1 MAEQPVEAVWIWYF
15 GKTAQ
20 KATYGRFN
28 EGGDKSYT
36 KDYLQVSGGCRD
48 LMADLLPPNDGVE
61 QTLLTFKWPS
71 GRAEGFVKHSV
82 DRHHLT
88 WSTALGV
95 PAPWALTK
103 TPSPDGPGTIPGDPS
118 GTTPEEATKHLNEYE
133 GLGLKAY
140 LVAVKLHGETDVLH
154 IRAYVQDPTPNLEFA
169 NTAQLPSAIK
179 AVIEKATPSRACAS
193 ILLEGGGAALTPDVA
208 DVIQKFEDNPNLL
221 FVGPPG
227 TGKTVLLERLTKY
240 IERPGTG
247 ILFDPDKNHDAWS
260 EASDS
265 AIPGK
270 TRTVVLHPSYS
281 YDNLVLGLM
290 PEPAEH
296 GGVAI
301 KVATGPLVN
310 LAHYASAGENRAILI
325 LDEFNRGN
333 AAAVLGDTLALLDK
347 DKRGTAYVDL
357 PYGDL
362 QVDVPEEFAADGS
375 TTVRSRFTLPPN
387 LWIAAAMNSSDRSV
401 APLDAALRRRF
412 SIVEMPPDYEAL
424 SLQISADADADLFVP
439 WGQWTPAAV
448 SQLTVNLLRS
458 LNDRIDAVLGQ
469 DFRLGQSNFWH
480 VSGDS
485 ATERLHSLAVAWD
498 RRVAQTLRLALQ
510 DNDDLLGAIL
520 IAGTSAHAVG
530 NNKTQAAWW
539 KASDPSLGTYG
550 TPRLHFNELAAL
562 ETGELHTELLRLAGL

>member
-1 MAEQPVEAVWIWYF
+1 LAAQPVEAVWVWYF
-15 GKTAQ
+15 GKAAQ
-20 KATYGRFN
+20 KATYGRFD
-28 EGGDKSYT
+28 GDTSYT
-36 KDYLQVSGGCRD
+36 KDYLQVSGTCRD
-48 LMADLLPPNDGVE
+48 LMADLLPPNEGVE
-61 QTLLTFKWPS
+61 RTNLTFRWP
-71 GRAEGFVKHSV
+71 GGQAEGFVKHSV

-88 WSTALGV
+88 WRTALGV
-95 PAPWALTK
+95 PAPWKLST
-103 TPSPDGPGTIPGDPS
+103 TPTSSGPGTIPGNPAGATANEANSHLQSFEDS
-118 GTTPEEATKHLNEYE
+118 GV
-133 GLGLKAY
+133 KAY
-140 LVAVKLHGETDVLH
+140 LMAVKLHGETDVLH
-154 IRAYVQDPTPNLEFA
+154 IRAYIQDPTRELRFA
-169 NTAQLPSAIK
+169 DTAALPEAIQ
-179 AVIEKATPSRACAS
+179 AVVEKATPSRACAS

-208 DVIQKFEDNPNLL
+208 EVLQKFEDNPNLL

-240 IERPGTG
+240 IENPGTG
-247 ILFDPDKNHDAWS
+247 ILFDPSKNHDAWS

-265 AIPGK
+265 TVPGK

-290 PEPAEH
+290 PEPAATG

-310 LAHYASAGENRAILI
+310 LAHYASTGESRAILI

-347 DKRGTAYVDL
+347 DKRGTAFVDL

-362 QVDVPEEFAADGS
+362 PVDVPTEFAADGS
-375 TTVRSRFTLPPN
+375 TTISSRFTLPPN

-424 SLQISADADADLFVP
+424 SRHIAADADADLTLP
-439 WGQWTPAAV
+439 WNQWTPDAV
-448 SQLTVNLLRS
+448 SQLTVSLLRA
-458 LNDRIDAVLGQ
+458 LNERIDAVLGQ

-480 VSGDS
+480 VSGQA

-520 IAGTSAHAVG
+520 IAGTSAHAVV
-530 NNKTQAAWW
+530 NNETQAAWW
-539 KASDPSLGTYG
+539 KASDSSLGTYG
-550 TPRLHFNELAAL
+550 TPRLHFNELATL